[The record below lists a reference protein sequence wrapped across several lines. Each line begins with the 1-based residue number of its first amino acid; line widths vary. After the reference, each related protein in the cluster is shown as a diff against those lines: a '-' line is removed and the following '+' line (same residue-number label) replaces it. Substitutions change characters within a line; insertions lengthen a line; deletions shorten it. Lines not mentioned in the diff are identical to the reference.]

1 MKMSQPA
8 AERGRHHRKAQ
19 RSASCQNHEM
29 DAGSADD
36 LRTNALLIGSIQIIY
51 AGNRIPG
58 SVPDPAEEK
67 SVSNEFVDFN

>member
-1 MKMSQPA
+1 
-8 AERGRHHRKAQ
+8 
-19 RSASCQNHEM
+19 M